1 VGILRRFGDRLTSAP
16 DFGADFLVE
25 EPRYKSLVVAL
36 APQPR
41 QMPPPPFD
49 QDALHAAYREIIADY
64 RYQSFEF
71 IFDGRGAL
79 LHNGEEDLVELRPAL
94 LRIQAKMDGP
104 DLLTGPMAA
113 KKANRILEIASE
125 QLGPDAFVQCG
136 IQIVGAVDA
145 PDGDAR
151 KFVEEKLLRDAV
163 QAEVLGDGYFG
174 GGVRFRAIRP
184 DQGGE
189 DSLSIEPFIQDNS
202 LVHLDHQ
209 MGRTAIATPF
219 TLEQV
224 SGWTDDAFAFL
235 AGPTVELLSS

>member
-1 VGILRRFGDRLTSAP
+1 M
-16 DFGADFLVE
+16 E

-49 QDALHAAYREIIADY
+49 QGALHAAYQEVIADY

-79 LHNGEEDLVELRPAL
+79 FHNGEEDTVELRPAL

-113 KKANRILEIASE
+113 EKASRIMEIASE
-125 QLGPDAFVQCG
+125 RLGPDAFVQCG
-136 IQIVGAVDA
+136 IQIIGAVDA
-145 PDGDAR
+145 PEGDAR
-151 KFVEEKLLRDAV
+151 KFVGEKLLRDPA
-163 QAEVLGDGYFG
+163 QATTLGEGYFG
-174 GGVRFRAIRP
+174 GGVRYRAIRP
-184 DQGGE
+184 EGGGE
-189 DSLSIEPFIQDNS
+189 DSLSIEPFIHDNS

-209 MGRTAIATPF
+209 VARTAISRPF

-224 SGWTDDAFAFL
+224 SEWTDDAFAFL